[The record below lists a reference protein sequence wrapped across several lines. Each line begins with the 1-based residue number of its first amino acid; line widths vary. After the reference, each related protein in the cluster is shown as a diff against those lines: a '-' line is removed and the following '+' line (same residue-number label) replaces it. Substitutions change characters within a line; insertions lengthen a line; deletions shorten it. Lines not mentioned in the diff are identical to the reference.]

1 MVAHNSTMKLRR
13 LAGYGPTAAYVSAG
27 ALFVFFFILI
37 FGTPISQNAPGIAVP
52 MTVVYIFALWVW
64 LAALTVVVLDLEWLE
79 HPATHTRL
87 FQGAHWIALGAGF
100 LPPVLVVSF
109 LAGVGILGHAS

>member
-13 LAGYGPTAAYVSAG
+13 LAGYGPIAAYVSAG
-27 ALFVFFFILI
+27 ALFIFFFILI

-79 HPATHTRL
+79 LRPQHPPNVHQARARR
-87 FQGAHWIALGAGF
+87 QVARP
-100 LPPVLVVSF
+100 LPR
-109 LAGVGILGHAS
+109 GVRGSPA